1 MAFLS
6 WLLDRLKEPSTWYG
20 VIAMLTSAGVNFDP
34 DLTNQII
41 SAGVGLAGIV
51 AFVTKEDRKST
62 RLNSSHSQQSRMPS
76 SA

>member
-51 AFVTKEDRKST
+51 AFVTKEKK
-62 RLNSSHSQQSRMPS
+62 
-76 SA
+76 